1 MILTLCGNPNEKVAL
16 MALTCLSVVVEQ
28 KATHKPIIDDDRQ
41 ALPSLLALCKS
52 ENSQLQA
59 LALKCL
65 TNLSLGSDWNKHRI
79 VQVKQWHSQNA
90 ENCMHI
96 KGGLLNQ
103 TMILYITSLFKMGT
117 SAKGKNLLPEGANS
131 FL

>member
-1 MILTLCGNPNEKVAL
+1 MTALEAGSLPVILTLCGNPNEKVAL

-79 VQVKQWHSQNA
+79 VQVRQWRSQNA
-90 ENCMHI
+90 ENCTHI
-96 KGGLLNQ
+96 KGGLLYQ
-103 TMILYITSLFKMGT
+103 AMIL
-117 SAKGKNLLPEGANS
+117 
-131 FL
+131 